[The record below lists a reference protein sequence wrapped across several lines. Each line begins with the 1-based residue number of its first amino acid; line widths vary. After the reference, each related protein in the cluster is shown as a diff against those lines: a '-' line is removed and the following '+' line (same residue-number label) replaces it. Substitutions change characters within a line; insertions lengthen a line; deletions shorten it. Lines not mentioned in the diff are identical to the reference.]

1 MQNLIQLLEN
11 GSGKMN
17 WKTKD
22 KTGIDDYLEASKAY
36 VADALNNYGVEYIS
50 EEFGILCHHYHELA
64 QKITN
69 EEYDPNSWTH
79 QDLLRF
85 IEDFRG

>member
-1 MQNLIQLLEN
+1 M
-11 GSGKMN
+11 
-17 WKTKD
+17 TKE
-22 KTGIDDYLEASKAY
+22 YLEASKVY
-36 VADALNNYGVEYIS
+36 VADAINNYGVEYIA

-64 QKITN
+64 RQITDN
-69 EEYDPNSWTH
+69 QYDPNSWTH